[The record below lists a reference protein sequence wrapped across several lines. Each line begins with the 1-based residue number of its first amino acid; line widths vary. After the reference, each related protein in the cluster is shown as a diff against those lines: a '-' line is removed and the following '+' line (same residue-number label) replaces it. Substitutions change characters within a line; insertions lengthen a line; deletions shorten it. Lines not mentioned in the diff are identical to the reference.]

1 MKKPLSIFLA
11 GILAVT
17 LLDSLG
23 AMASRQLSFNYSLL
37 SVVSFIVYIGFAFL
51 LTKQADKKTTIIL
64 TGLLG
69 LFDST
74 IGWNLSE
81 LLGANTGE
89 NNIEITTKETTTCA
103 EPYEEYLAQT
113 NVVPKDR
120 AAISQFIYG
129 NMVLPEAESNH
140 KTGFY
145 PHLIDDEITLTHHIA
160 LIGGNNPAEKPAP
173 IEKE

>member
-23 AMASRQLSFNYSLL
+23 AIASRQLSFNYSLL

-51 LTKQADKKTTIIL
+51 LTRQADKKTTIIL

-69 LFDST
+69 LFDAT
-74 IGWNLSE
+74 IGWKLSE

-89 NNIEITTKETTTCA
+89 NNIEITITILITT
-103 EPYEEYLAQT
+103 
-113 NVVPKDR
+113 
-120 AAISQFIYG
+120 AIFMTLFASLLGLLGWWLSKKFSKP
-129 NMVLPEAESNH
+129 NSN
-140 KTGFY
+140 
-145 PHLIDDEITLTHHIA
+145 
-160 LIGGNNPAEKPAP
+160 
-173 IEKE
+173 

>member
-89 NNIEITTKETTTCA
+89 NNIEITTTILITT
-103 EPYEEYLAQT
+103 
-113 NVVPKDR
+113 
-120 AAISQFIYG
+120 AIFMTLFASLLGLLGWWLSKKFSKPNG
-129 NMVLPEAESNH
+129 N
-140 KTGFY
+140 
-145 PHLIDDEITLTHHIA
+145 
-160 LIGGNNPAEKPAP
+160 
-173 IEKE
+173 